1 MGTTRHRANVP
12 RHGSSDGG
20 QEEAA
25 AVRLQCLCA
34 DEKEMSE
41 QEIEQMTDIKWAETV
56 LSGNGLSIDTR
67 DAANAVL
74 TALVE
79 QGASEEIRK
88 LADRL
93 LHLVPPLR
101 MVCG

>member
-1 MGTTRHRANVP
+1 
-12 RHGSSDGG
+12 
-20 QEEAA
+20 
-25 AVRLQCLCA
+25 
-34 DEKEMSE
+34 
-41 QEIEQMTDIKWAETV
+41 MTDIKWAETV

>member
-1 MGTTRHRANVP
+1 
-12 RHGSSDGG
+12 
-20 QEEAA
+20 
-25 AVRLQCLCA
+25 
-34 DEKEMSE
+34 
-41 QEIEQMTDIKWAETV
+41 MTDIKWAETV

-93 LHLVPPLR
+93 LHPVPPLR
-101 MVCG
+101 MVAV